1 MSTIRITVNGAEHTV
16 AQAMTLAQLLDHLK
30 ITAGDPTIPVA
41 SAVNGQYVPKRAR
54 TDLVLNDQ
62 DAVTTFEPITGG

>member
-1 MSTIRITVNGAEHTV
+1 MSTIRITVNGAEHTI
-16 AQAMTLAQLLDHLK
+16 AKALTLAQLFDHLK
-30 ITAGDPTIPVA
+30 ITADDPTIPVA

-54 TDLVLNDQ
+54 AELVLNDQ